1 MSQQLRKD
9 APLPHQADKRQGP
22 GMACGALAV
31 LPGMQDDVTRL
42 TPATIIR
49 ISTEYEFEVHP
60 KKIRLCYHD

>member
-1 MSQQLRKD
+1 MPQQSRSHE
-9 APLPHQADKRQGP
+9 ALPHKADKRQGP

-49 ISTEYEFEVHP
+49 ISTEYEFEGHP